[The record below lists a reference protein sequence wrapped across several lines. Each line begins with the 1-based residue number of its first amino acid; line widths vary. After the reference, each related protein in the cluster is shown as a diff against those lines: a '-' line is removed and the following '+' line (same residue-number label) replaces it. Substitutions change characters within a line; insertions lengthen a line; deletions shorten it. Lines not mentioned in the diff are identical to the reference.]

1 MLVERVVSQGLAHY
15 SYLVGDRN
23 EAMVIDPRRDCEI
36 YVEKATDAG
45 MRIVDIFETHRN
57 EDYVIGSL
65 ELASLTGAEIWH
77 ADAQWDY
84 KYGRAAREGQRW
96 KAGRLEVEAIATP
109 GHTPGSM
116 SYLLRDSGGLPWMI
130 FTGDALFAGD
140 VGRTDLLGR
149 ERSEENAALLY
160 HSIFNK
166 LIPLGDGVIVCPAHG
181 AGSVCGESI
190 ADRLWTTIGIERNFN
205 PRLQVKT
212 KEEFVAG
219 ATKSQPERPPY
230 FRKMEEVNLE
240 ASFPRRRS
248 VPRPMAPGDFGKLA
262 EDAQVLDTRMELGF
276 SAAHVPAAQSIW
288 LGGLASFAGWF
299 LTYEKPIL
307 LVTEDN
313 DPTGAANILEREGFD
328 DIAGYLAGGMLA
340 WHMAGLESSSLATI
354 TVQSLC
360 RLIDAPAPVWILDVR
375 SDKELEWDG
384 SITGAQ
390 HIHVTQLPE
399 RGREV
404 PADRMVYVFC
414 GSGLRSMVAASYLQA
429 RGLRDLTVV
438 LGGLAGWKS
447 RRCSIQ
453 RG

>member
-1 MLVERVVSQGLAHY
+1 MLLERIVSPGLAHY

-36 YVEKATDAG
+36 YVENATDAG
-45 MRIVDIFETHRN
+45 MRIVNIFETHRN
-57 EDYVIGSL
+57 EDYVIGSP
-65 ELASLTGAEIWH
+65 ELAKLTGAEVWH

-84 KYGRAAREGQRW
+84 KYGRAARAGQRW
-96 KAGRLEVEAIATP
+96 KAGRLEVEAVATP

-116 SYLLRDSGGLPWMI
+116 SYLLMDSGGLPWMV

-149 ERSEENAALLY
+149 EMSEENAALLY
-160 HSIFNK
+160 HSIFSK
-166 LIPLGDGVIVCPAHG
+166 LISLGDGIIVCPAHG

-190 ADRLWTTIGIERNFN
+190 AERLWTTIGIERRFN
-205 PRLQVKT
+205 PKLQAKT
-212 KEEFVAG
+212 LEEFVAG
-219 ATKSQPERPPY
+219 VMKSPLERPPY
-230 FRKMEEVNLE
+230 FRRMEEVNLQAE
-240 ASFPRRRS
+240 LPRRRS
-248 VPRPMAPGDFGKLA
+248 ATRPLSPGDFDMLA
-262 EDAQVLDTRMELGF
+262 KDAQVLDTRMELGF
-276 SAAHVPAAQSIW
+276 SAAHLPAAQNIW
-288 LGGLASFAGWF
+288 LEGLASFAGWF
-299 LTYEKPIL
+299 LTYERPIL
-307 LVTEDN
+307 LVAEDN
-313 DPTGAANILEREGFD
+313 DPTGAVNILGRLGFD

-360 RLIDAPAPVWILDVR
+360 HLIDAGTPVWILDVR
-375 SDKELEWDG
+375 SDEELGRDG
-384 SITGAQ
+384 AIAGAQ

-414 GSGLRSMVAASYLQA
+414 GSGLRSMIAASYLQA
-429 RGLRDLTVV
+429 RGWRDLRVV